1 MIDKDSFFA
10 ALKPK
15 AQPFEV
21 KGLGVVQIAQLTVG
35 QVEALRATV
44 ESRKPT
50 DTAEKPKG
58 YDFGL
63 CLLCACVQDETG
75 ANLFTGADVDQLVAC
90 EQSAVEA
97 LITQCLSV
105 NNFIASPDAK
115 N

>member
-1 MIDKDSFFA
+1 MIDKALFFA

-15 AQPFEV
+15 SEPFEI
-21 KGLGVVQIAQLTVG
+21 KGLGTVQIAQLSVG
-35 QVEALRATV
+35 QVETLRADV
-44 ESRKPT
+44 DSRKPT
-50 DTAEKPKG
+50 DATAKSKG

-63 CLLCACVQDETG
+63 CLLCACVQDENG
-75 ANLFTGADVDQLVAC
+75 INVFTGADVDALVAC

-97 LITQCLSV
+97 LITQCLTV

>member
-15 AQPFEV
+15 AQPFKV
-21 KGLGVVQIAQLTVG
+21 KGLGNVQIAQLTVG

-44 ESRKPT
+44 ASRKPT
-50 DTAEKPKG
+50 DASDKPKS

-63 CLLCACVQDETG
+63 CLLCACVQNEVG
-75 ANLFTGADVDQLVAC
+75 ANIFDGADVDQLVAC
-90 EQSAVEA
+90 EQSAIEA